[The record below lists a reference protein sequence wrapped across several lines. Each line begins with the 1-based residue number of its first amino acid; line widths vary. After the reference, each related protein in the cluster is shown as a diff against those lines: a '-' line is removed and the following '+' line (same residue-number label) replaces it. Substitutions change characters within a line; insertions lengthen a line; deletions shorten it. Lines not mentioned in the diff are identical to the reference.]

1 MLLFDAIAG
10 DVSMSD
16 GLIEQL
22 RDGVLTLT
30 LNRPERKN
38 ALTPDLG
45 WALVDAVDRA
55 SNDDSVRVIVVTG
68 GAAGPKAAFCS
79 GADLAPASGDD
90 ERERTTNEILD
101 DKDWIGEFLL
111 AVRARCESSRPE
123 NNASYTINP
132 YYSVV

>member
-38 ALTPDLG
+38 ALTSDLG

-79 GADLAPASGDD
+79 GADLAPASGDE
-90 ERERTTNEILD
+90 EREKTTNEILD
-101 DKDWIGEFLL
+101 DKDWIGQFLL
-111 AVRARCESSRPE
+111 HWHRLSTA
-123 NNASYTINP
+123 
-132 YYSVV
+132 